1 MVSAVP
7 REPAARAQRRSRE
20 ALKVNAL
27 SHRFGPGLHPLTMAD
42 APHVVIIGAGFGGL
56 YAARSL
62 ARKSVRI
69 TVVDRKNYH
78 EFQPLLY
85 QVATA
90 KLSPADIASPI
101 RSILGKYLNVQVLL
115 DEATRFDLANKKVTL
130 KTGEALVYDYL
141 IVAAGASHAYFGH
154 EEWATLAPGLKSIE
168 DAIEIRRRV
177 LLAFEMAEREALL
190 QGKRPMLNFVIV
202 GGGPT
207 GVELAGSI
215 AEIAQKVMAK
225 DFRGIDPTRARV
237 VLLEAGQRILPA
249 YPEDLSRSA
258 ERQLR
263 HLGVDVLVGR
273 AVTGLQPGKVLV
285 GEEVMASSVT
295 LWAAGVK
302 ASPLGDYL
310 GAATDRAGRV
320 KVEPDLSLPGHPEV
334 FVVGDLA
341 AVTDKSGKQAPGVA
355 PAAIQ
360 QGKSAAKNIWRSIKG
375 EARQPFKYVDKGNLA
390 TIGRGAG
397 VAEFGRLHL
406 SGLIAWIFWLTVHI
420 FFLIGFRN
428 RVLVFI
434 QWAWAYFTFQSGA
447 RLITGSTELPQGKP
461 NG

>member
-1 MVSAVP
+1 
-7 REPAARAQRRSRE
+7 
-20 ALKVNAL
+20 
-27 SHRFGPGLHPLTMAD
+27 MAD

-62 ARKSVRI
+62 ARRHVRI
-69 TVVDRKNYH
+69 TVVDRKNH
-78 EFQPLLY
+78 HVFQPLLY

-101 RSILGKYLNVQVLL
+101 RSILGKYRNVQVLL
-115 DEATRFDLANKKVTL
+115 DEATHFDLTNKKVTL
-130 KTGEALVYDYL
+130 KTGESLAYDYL
-141 IVAAGASHAYFGH
+141 VVAAGASHAYFGH
-154 EEWATLAPGLKSIE
+154 DEWSAMAPGLKSIE
-168 DAIEIRRRV
+168 DATEIRRRI

-190 QGKRPMLNFVIV
+190 EGKRPMLNFVVV

-249 YPEDLSRSA
+249 YPPDLSRSA

-273 AVTGLQPGKVLV
+273 AVTGVQPGMVLV
-285 GEEVMASSVT
+285 GEEVMAANVT
-295 LWAAGVK
+295 LWAAGVM
-302 ASPLGDYL
+302 ASPLGNIL
-310 GAATDRAGRV
+310 GAPTDRAGRV

-334 FVVGDLA
+334 FVIGDLA
-341 AVTDKSGKQAPGVA
+341 TITDKSGKQAPGVA

-360 QGKSAAKNIWRSIKG
+360 QGKSAAKNIWHSVKG
-375 EARQPFKYVDKGNLA
+375 KPRQKFEYWDKGSLA

-397 VAEFGRLHL
+397 IAEIGRLHL
-406 SGLIAWIFWLTVHI
+406 SGLVAWVAWLTVHI

-434 QWAWAYFTFQSGA
+434 QWAWAYVTFQSGA
-447 RLITGSTELPQGKP
+447 RLITGNTDLPAPKP
-461 NG
+461 GS

>member
-1 MVSAVP
+1 MP
-7 REPAARAQRRSRE
+7 
-20 ALKVNAL
+20 
-27 SHRFGPGLHPLTMAD
+27 D

-62 ARKSVRI
+62 ARKRVRI
-69 TVVDRKNYH
+69 TIVDRKNH
-78 EFQPLLY
+78 HVFQPLLY

-101 RSILGKYLNVQVLL
+101 RSVFGKYKNVHVLL
-115 DEATRFDLANKKVTL
+115 DEATRFDLANKKLSL
-130 KTGEALVYDYL
+130 KTGEEISYDYL

-154 EEWATLAPGLKSIE
+154 EEWAALAPGLKSLE
-168 DAIEIRRRV
+168 DAVEIRRRV

-190 QGKRPMLNFVIV
+190 EGKRPMLNFIVV

-285 GEEVMASSVT
+285 GEEVMASNVT

-302 ASPLGDYL
+302 ASPLGNTL
-310 GAATDRAGRV
+310 GAPTDRAGRV
-320 KVEPDLSLPGHPEV
+320 LVAPDLSLPDHPEV

-341 AVTDKSGKQAPGVA
+341 AVSDRSGKPVPGVA

-360 QGKSAAKNIWRSIKG
+360 QGKSAAKNVWRSIHGKP
-375 EARQPFKYVDKGNLA
+375 RQPFEYLDKGSLA
-390 TIGRGAG
+390 TIGRAAG
-397 VAEFGRLHL
+397 VAQFGRLHL
-406 SGLIAWIFWLTVHI
+406 SGVIAWIFWLTVHI

-434 QWAWAYFTFQSGA
+434 QWAWAYFTFESGA
-447 RLITGSTELPQGKP
+447 RLITGNTDMPGE
-461 NG
+461 

>member
-1 MVSAVP
+1 MVDVP
-7 REPAARAQRRSRE
+7 TFGRYPYRSE
-20 ALKVNAL
+20 IGTSKI
-27 SHRFGPGLHPLTMAD
+27 SMPD

-56 YAARSL
+56 YAARTL
-62 ARKSVRI
+62 ARKRVRI
-69 TVVDRKNYH
+69 TIIDRKNH
-78 EFQPLLY
+78 HVFQPLLY

-101 RSILGKYLNVQVLL
+101 RSVFGKYKNVHVLL
-115 DEATRFDLANKKVTL
+115 DEATRFDLAGKKVQL
-130 KTGEALVYDYL
+130 KTGEEISYDYL
-141 IVAAGASHAYFGH
+141 VLATGATHAYFGH
-154 EEWATLAPGLKSIE
+154 EEWATLAPGLKSLE
-168 DAIEIRRRV
+168 DAVEIRRRI
-177 LLAFEMAEREALL
+177 LLAFEMAEREALIE
-190 QGKRPMLNFVIV
+190 GKRPMLNFVIV

-273 AVTGLQPGKVLV
+273 AVTGIQPGKVLV
-285 GEEVMASSVT
+285 GEEVMASNVT

-302 ASPLGDYL
+302 ASPLGNIL
-310 GAATDRAGRV
+310 GAPTDRAGRV
-320 KVEPDLSLPGHPEV
+320 KVSQDLSLPGHPEV

-341 AVTDKSGKQAPGVA
+341 DIKDKAGKPVPGVA

-360 QGKSAAKNIWRSIKG
+360 QGKAAAKNVWRSIQGKP
-375 EARQPFKYVDKGNLA
+375 RQDFYYLDKGNLA
-390 TIGRGAG
+390 TIGRAAG
-397 VAEFGRLHL
+397 IAEFGRLHL
-406 SGLIAWIFWLTVHI
+406 SGVIAWIFWLTVHI

-434 QWAWAYFTFQSGA
+434 QWAWAYFTFESGA
-447 RLITGSTELPQGKP
+447 RLITGRTDLPEAGK
-461 NG
+461 

>member
-1 MVSAVP
+1 
-7 REPAARAQRRSRE
+7 
-20 ALKVNAL
+20 
-27 SHRFGPGLHPLTMAD
+27 MAD

-62 ARKSVRI
+62 ATKRVRI
-69 TVVDRKNYH
+69 TVVDRKNH
-78 EFQPLLY
+78 HVFQPLLY

-101 RSILGKYLNVQVLL
+101 RSILGKYRNVQVLL
-115 DEATRFDLANKKVTL
+115 DEATQFDLANRKVKL
-130 KTGEALVYDYL
+130 KTGEALSYDYL
-141 IVAAGASHAYFGH
+141 VVAAGASHAYFGH
-154 EEWATLAPGLKSIE
+154 EEWAALAPGLKSLE
-168 DAIEIRRRV
+168 DAVEIRRRV
-177 LLAFEMAEREALL
+177 LLAFEEAEREALL
-190 QGKRPMLNFVIV
+190 EGKRPMLNFIIV

-237 VLLEAGQRILPA
+237 VLLEAGQRILPT

-273 AVTGLQPGKVLV
+273 AVTGVQPGKVVV
-285 GEEVMASSVT
+285 GEEVMASNVT

-302 ASPLGDYL
+302 ASPLTNSL
-310 GAATDRAGRV
+310 GAPTDRNGRV

-334 FVVGDLA
+334 LVIGDLA
-341 AVTDKSGKQAPGVA
+341 AITDKSGKMAPGVA
-355 PAAIQ
+355 PNAIQ
-360 QGKSAAKNIWRSIKG
+360 QGKWAAKNIWRSIKG
-375 EARQPFKYVDKGNLA
+375 EPRQPFEYFDKGSLA

-406 SGLIAWIFWLTVHI
+406 SGLVAWAFWLTVHI

-447 RLITGSTELPQGKP
+447 RLITGKTDLPEVP
-461 NG
+461 ER

>member
-1 MVSAVP
+1 MVPIGDRHVHRPSVP
-7 REPAARAQRRSRE
+7 IGDRHVHQT
-20 ALKVNAL
+20 
-27 SHRFGPGLHPLTMAD
+27 FMAD
-42 APHVVIIGAGFGGL
+42 APHVVIVGAGFGGL
-56 YAARSL
+56 YAARTL
-62 ARKSVRI
+62 ARKRVRI
-69 TVVDRKNYH
+69 TVVDRKNH
-78 EFQPLLY
+78 HVFQPLLY

-101 RSILGKYLNVQVLL
+101 RSVLGKYRNVQVLL
-115 DEATRFDLANKKVTL
+115 DEATHFDLTNRKVRL
-130 KTGEALVYDYL
+130 KTGEALAYDYL
-141 IVAAGASHAYFGH
+141 IVAAGASDTYFGH
-154 EEWATLAPGLKSIE
+154 EEWAALAPGLKSIE

-190 QGKRPMLNFVIV
+190 EGKRAMLNFVVV

-249 YPEDLSRSA
+249 YPADLSRSA

-273 AVTGLQPGKVLV
+273 AVTGVQPGKVLV

-295 LWAAGVK
+295 VWAAGVK
-302 ASPLGDYL
+302 ASPLGSIL
-310 GAATDRAGRV
+310 GAPCDRAGRV
-320 KVEPDLSLPGHPEV
+320 KVEADLSLPGHPEV
-334 FVVGDLA
+334 FVIGDLA
-341 AVTDKSGKQAPGVA
+341 SITDKSGKQAPGVA

-360 QGKSAAKNIWRSIKG
+360 QGKSAAKNIWRSVQG
-375 EARQPFKYVDKGNLA
+375 EPRKPFQYLDKGSLA

-447 RLITGSTELPQGKP
+447 RLITGSTDLPEGKP
-461 NG
+461 GS

>member
-1 MVSAVP
+1 
-7 REPAARAQRRSRE
+7 
-20 ALKVNAL
+20 
-27 SHRFGPGLHPLTMAD
+27 MAD

-62 ARKSVRI
+62 ARKRVRI
-69 TVVDRKNYH
+69 TIIDRKNH
-78 EFQPLLY
+78 HVFQPLLY

-101 RSILGKYLNVQVLL
+101 RSVFGKYKNVHVLL
-115 DEATRFDLANKKVTL
+115 DEATRFDLANKKVAL
-130 KTGEALVYDYL
+130 KTGQELSYDYL
-141 IVAAGASHAYFGH
+141 VLATGATHAYFGH
-154 EEWATLAPGLKSIE
+154 EEWASLAPGLKSLE
-168 DAIEIRRRV
+168 DAVEIRRRV
-177 LLAFEMAEREALL
+177 LLAFEEAEREALL
-190 QGKRPMLNFVIV
+190 EGKRPMLNFVIV

-237 VLLEAGQRILPA
+237 VLLEAGPRILPA

-263 HLGVDVLVGR
+263 NLGVDVLVGR

-285 GEEVMASSVT
+285 GEEVIASNVT

-302 ASPLGDYL
+302 ASPLGNIL
-310 GAATDRAGRV
+310 GAPIDRAGRV
-320 KVEPDLSLPGHPEV
+320 KVSQDLSLPGHPEV

-341 AVTDKSGKQAPGVA
+341 DIKDKAGKPVPGVA

-360 QGKSAAKNIWRSIKG
+360 QGKAAARNVWRSIQGKPR
-375 EARQPFKYVDKGNLA
+375 ENFYYLDKGNLA
-390 TIGRGAG
+390 TIGRAAG
-397 VAEFGRLHL
+397 IAEFGRLHL
-406 SGLIAWIFWLTVHI
+406 SGFIAWIFWLTVHI

-434 QWAWAYFTFQSGA
+434 QWAWAYFTFESGA
-447 RLITGSTELPQGKP
+447 RLITGRTDLPEAGK
-461 NG
+461 

>member
-1 MVSAVP
+1 MP
-7 REPAARAQRRSRE
+7 
-20 ALKVNAL
+20 
-27 SHRFGPGLHPLTMAD
+27 D

-62 ARKSVRI
+62 AKKRVRI
-69 TVVDRKNYH
+69 TIIDRKNH
-78 EFQPLLY
+78 HVFQPLLY

-101 RSILGKYLNVQVLL
+101 RSVFGRYKNVQVIL
-115 DEATRFDLANKKVTL
+115 DEASRFDLANKKVVL
-130 KTGEALVYDYL
+130 KTGEDLSYDYL
-141 IVAAGASHAYFGH
+141 IVATGATHAYFGH
-154 EEWATLAPGLKSIE
+154 EEWAGLAPGLKSLE
-168 DAIEIRRRV
+168 DAVEIRRRV
-177 LLAFEMAEREALL
+177 LLAFETAEREALID
-190 QGKRPMLNFVIV
+190 GKRSMLNFIIV

-263 HLGVDVLVGR
+263 NLGVDVLVGR

-285 GEEVMASSVT
+285 GEEVMASNVT

-302 ASPLGDYL
+302 ASALGNIL
-310 GAATDRAGRV
+310 GAPTDRAGRV
-320 KVEPDLSLPGHPEV
+320 KVAQDLSLPDHPEV
-334 FVVGDLA
+334 LVIGDLA
-341 AVTDKSGKQAPGVA
+341 DIKDQAGKPVPGVA

-360 QGKSAAKNIWRSIKG
+360 QGKAAARNVWRSIQGKPR
-375 EARQPFKYVDKGNLA
+375 EDFYYLDKGNLA
-390 TIGRGAG
+390 TIGRAAG
-397 VAEFGRLHL
+397 IAEFGRLHL
-406 SGLIAWIFWLTVHI
+406 SGVIAWIFWLTVHI

-434 QWAWAYFTFQSGA
+434 QWAWAYFTFESGA
-447 RLITGSTELPQGKP
+447 RLITGRTDLPEAGK
-461 NG
+461 

>member
-1 MVSAVP
+1 
-7 REPAARAQRRSRE
+7 
-20 ALKVNAL
+20 
-27 SHRFGPGLHPLTMAD
+27 MAD
-42 APHVVIIGAGFGGL
+42 APPVVIIGAGFGGL
-56 YAARSL
+56 YAARTL
-62 ARKSVRI
+62 ARKRVRI
-69 TVVDRKNYH
+69 TVVDRKNH
-78 EFQPLLY
+78 HVFQPLLY

-101 RSILGKYLNVQVLL
+101 RSVFGRYKNVQVIL
-115 DEATRFDLANKKVTL
+115 DEASRFDLANKKVVL
-130 KTGEALVYDYL
+130 KTGEDLSYDYL
-141 IVAAGASHAYFGH
+141 IVATGATHAYFGH
-154 EEWATLAPGLKSIE
+154 EEWAGLAPGLKSLE
-168 DAIEIRRRV
+168 DAVEIRRRV
-177 LLAFEMAEREALL
+177 LLAFETAEREALID
-190 QGKRPMLNFVIV
+190 GKRSMLNFIIV

-237 VLLEAGQRILPA
+237 VLLEAGQRILPT

-263 HLGVDVLVGR
+263 NLGVDVLVGR
-273 AVTGLQPGKVLV
+273 AVTGVQPGKVLV
-285 GEEVMASSVT
+285 GEEVMASNVT

-302 ASPLGDYL
+302 ASPLTNFL
-310 GAATDRAGRV
+310 GAPIDRAGRV
-320 KVEPDLSLPGHPEV
+320 KVEPDLSLPGHSEV
-334 FVVGDLA
+334 FVIGDLA
-341 AVTDKSGKQAPGVA
+341 SIADKSGKMAPGVA
-355 PAAIQ
+355 PNAIQ

-375 EARQPFKYVDKGNLA
+375 EPRRPFEYFDKGSLA

-406 SGLIAWIFWLTVHI
+406 SGLVAWVFWLTVHI

-447 RLITGSTELPQGKP
+447 RLITGKTDLPEAEP
-461 NG
+461 RR

>member
-1 MVSAVP
+1 
-7 REPAARAQRRSRE
+7 
-20 ALKVNAL
+20 
-27 SHRFGPGLHPLTMAD
+27 MAD
-42 APHVVIIGAGFGGL
+42 APHVVIVGAGFGGL

-62 ARKSVRI
+62 ARKRVRI
-69 TVVDRKNYH
+69 TVVDRKNH
-78 EFQPLLY
+78 HVFQPLLY

-101 RSILGKYLNVQVLL
+101 RSVLGKYRNVQVLL
-115 DEATRFDLANKKVTL
+115 DEATHFDLPNQKVTL
-130 KTGEALVYDYL
+130 KTGEALAYDYL
-141 IVAAGASHAYFGH
+141 VVAAGASHAYFGH
-154 EEWATLAPGLKSIE
+154 EEWAALAPGLKSIE

-177 LLAFEMAEREALL
+177 LLAFEIAEREALL
-190 QGKRPMLNFVIV
+190 QGKRPMLNFVVV

-207 GVELAGSI
+207 GVEIAGSI
-215 AEIAQKVMAK
+215 AEIAQKVMAR
-225 DFRGIDPTRARV
+225 DFRCIDPTRARV

-273 AVTGLQPGKVLV
+273 AVTGMQPGKVLV
-285 GEEVMASSVT
+285 GDEVMAASVT

-302 ASPLGDYL
+302 ASPLGNIL
-310 GAATDRAGRV
+310 GAPTDYAGRV

-334 FVVGDLA
+334 FVIGDLA
-341 AVTDKSGKQAPGVA
+341 SVTDKSGRQAPGVA

-360 QGKSAAKNIWRSIKG
+360 QGKSAAKNIWRSIEG
-375 EARQPFKYVDKGNLA
+375 EPRKPFQYLDKGSLA

-406 SGLIAWIFWLTVHI
+406 SGLVAWIFWLTVHI

-428 RVLVFI
+428 RLVVFI

-447 RLITGSTELPQGKP
+447 RLITGRTDLPEGKT
-461 NG
+461 G

>member
-1 MVSAVP
+1 
-7 REPAARAQRRSRE
+7 
-20 ALKVNAL
+20 
-27 SHRFGPGLHPLTMAD
+27 MAD

-62 ARKSVRI
+62 ARKRVRI
-69 TVVDRKNYH
+69 TVVDRKNH
-78 EFQPLLY
+78 HVFQPLLY

-101 RSILGKYLNVQVLL
+101 RSILGKYRNVQVLL
-115 DEATRFDLANKKVTL
+115 DEATHFDLVNKKVTL
-130 KTGEALVYDYL
+130 KTGEALTYDYL
-141 IVAAGASHAYFGH
+141 VVAAGASHAYFGH
-154 EEWATLAPGLKSIE
+154 EEWAGLAPGLKSIE
-168 DAIEIRRRV
+168 DAVEIRRRV

-190 QGKRPMLNFVIV
+190 GGKRPKLNFIIV

-237 VLLEAGQRILPA
+237 VLLEAGQRILPV

-263 HLGVDVLVGR
+263 KLGVDVLVGR
-273 AVTGLQPGKVLV
+273 AVTGVQPGRVLV
-285 GEEVMASSVT
+285 GEEVMASNVT

-302 ASPLGDYL
+302 ASPLGSVL
-310 GAATDRAGRV
+310 GAPTDRAGRV
-320 KVEPDLSLPGHPEV
+320 KVAPDLSLPDHPEV

-341 AVTDKSGKQAPGVA
+341 AITDKSGKEAPGVA

-360 QGKSAAKNIWRSIKG
+360 QGKSAAKNIWRSING
-375 EARQPFKYVDKGNLA
+375 EPRRPFKYFDKGSLA
-390 TIGRGAG
+390 TIGRAAG

-406 SGLIAWIFWLTVHI
+406 SGVVAWVSWLTVHI

-447 RLITGSTELPQGKP
+447 RLITGSTDLPPAKA
-461 NG
+461 NR